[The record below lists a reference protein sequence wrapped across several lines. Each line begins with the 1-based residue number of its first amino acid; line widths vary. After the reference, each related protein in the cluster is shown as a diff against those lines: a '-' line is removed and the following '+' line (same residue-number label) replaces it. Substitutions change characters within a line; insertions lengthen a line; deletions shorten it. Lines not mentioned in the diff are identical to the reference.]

1 MKGRDVW
8 VPAVGARRR
17 LQALAYMGWSPEA
30 IAVRIGSH
38 YRPLLKI
45 RAGER
50 GRVRLS
56 THQRIDSVFT
66 ELATV
71 HAPGHSG
78 AVTRGHAVVRGYAP
92 PHAWDDIDNPA
103 ERPKGVAG

>member
-8 VPAVGARRR
+8 MPALGTQRR
-17 LQALAYMGWSPEA
+17 LQALAYMGWSPQA
-30 IAVRIGSH
+30 IAEKIGSH

-50 GRVRLS
+50 DRVRSS
-56 THQRIDSVFT
+56 THRRIEKVFV

-71 HAPGHSG
+71 PAPGHSG
-78 AVTRGHAVVRGYAP
+78 AITRGTARVRGFAP
-92 PHAWDDIDNPA
+92 PLAWDDVDNPR